1 MKEKVGLHLNPYVN
15 IESMMNYIGIKEHKE
30 TSNRISSE
38 AITLIKDEQGLLPL
52 SKNAKDTLYVFDIY
66 DQKNKHSLSGV
77 SSSLIRERFP
87 IRTIQ
92 IDESD
97 KKNILDAILSSIPKN
112 SRILI
117 NAFVSPKEL
126 KDRIFFPDN
135 ENYFVKELM
144 KISNRIILA
153 SLGSPYLLMDFPEV
167 STYLCAYKGSA
178 IMQSALSKALMG
190 KENISGRLPIS
201 IPGMFDIGSGIFLEK
216 KFNQEEKKQFSPGKL
231 MLRVR
236 PQSVDANISNIE
248 KLMDQ
253 AVNERAWPGG
263 VLLAAKDGNI
273 FYQRGH
279 GYHTYDKKKPTR
291 SSDIF
296 DLASITKVVSTT
308 SAIMKLQDLNK
319 IDINKPVVKYL
330 PEFKG
335 ATKKHISQKSSIT
348 IKDLLAHVSG
358 LPPFKKYYETE
369 KTKTSLLKSIYDT
382 DPIYENR
389 DTTIYSDV
397 GAIILGQIVEKV
409 SGLTLDVFVDSMVF
423 EPLGMGT
430 TFFNPPK
437 EKKHRIVP
445 TEISKDGTLIHGYV
459 HDENAYALNGI
470 AGHAGLFSTV
480 KDIAVFSQMMLNGGL
495 YGWKRIFKNETVN
508 QFTNKANILENSS
521 RLLGWDSP
529 DGQAS
534 GGVYLSDSSFGHTG
548 FTGTSLW
555 IDPDNKIIVVLL
567 TNAVHPNRNRKSPSY
582 YDWRQRIH
590 SSVYEALSIVDINPK
605 LKLRAKWDNME

>member
-1 MKEKVGLHLNPYVN
+1 
-15 IESMMNYIGIKEHKE
+15 
-30 TSNRISSE
+30 
-38 AITLIKDEQGLLPL
+38 
-52 SKNAKDTLYVFDIY
+52 
-66 DQKNKHSLSGV
+66 
-77 SSSLIRERFP
+77 
-87 IRTIQ
+87 
-92 IDESD
+92 
-97 KKNILDAILSSIPKN
+97 
-112 SRILI
+112 
-117 NAFVSPKEL
+117 
-126 KDRIFFPDN
+126 
-135 ENYFVKELM
+135 
-144 KISNRIILA
+144 
-153 SLGSPYLLMDFPEV
+153 
-167 STYLCAYKGSA
+167 
-178 IMQSALSKALMG
+178 
-190 KENISGRLPIS
+190 
-201 IPGMFDIGSGIFLEK
+201 
-216 KFNQEEKKQFSPGKL
+216 
-231 MLRVR
+231 
-236 PQSVDANISNIE
+236 
-248 KLMDQ
+248 MDQ
-253 AVNERAWPGG
+253 AVDERAWPGG

-279 GYHTYDKKKPTR
+279 GYHKYDKKNSTR

-319 IDINKPVVKYL
+319 IDINKPVVRYL

-423 EPLGMGT
+423 EPLGMST
-430 TFFNPPK
+430 TFFNPPI

-445 TEISKDGTLIHGYV
+445 TEISVEGNLIHGYV
-459 HDENAYALNGI
+459 HDENAYALEGV

-480 KDIAVFSQMMLNGGL
+480 KDIAIFSQMMLNGGL

-521 RLLGWDSP
+521 RLLGWDGP
-529 DGQAS
+529 QGKAS
-534 GGVYLSDSSFGHTG
+534 GGVYLSDFSFGHTG

-555 IDPDNKIIVVLL
+555 IDPKNKIIVILL
-567 TNAVHPNRNRKSPSY
+567 TNAVHPNRKSKSPNY

-590 SSVYEALSIVDINPK
+590 SSVYEALSIKEINPK
-605 LKLRAKWDNME
+605 LELRTKWGSIE